1 MKKVSAEVEGR
12 IRQERENHDIRKE
25 QIRLEAGE
33 YRETVIE
40 AIKMTGQTLGDGFNS
55 LMEDKEKLASSV
67 IAVSA
72 IALGIYTARMGTGVA
87 GKYIEARLGKPSLV
101 RETSRNVGLVQ
112 TLNPIPIFRRF
123 FAGKEEGDF
132 LSTEGIIFNET
143 MGERLNRI
151 AISTKNIKRNEAS
164 FQNLLLHGHPGTG
177 KTMFAKALARNSG
190 LDYAIMTGG
199 DVAPL
204 GREAVTEMHKLF
216 DWAQTTN
223 KGLVLFVDEA
233 DAFLQK
239 RANGT
244 MSEDVRNALNAF
256 LFRTGEST
264 DKFMVVFASNQPE
277 QFDWAVNDR
286 IDEMVEFNLPGKQE
300 RMELII
306 KYIDTHL
313 LKKQSSARPIQV
325 EGLTEEKISE
335 IADRA
340 EGFSGRSISKLA
352 IAWQAIA
359 YAQVVPI
366 LTEEL
371 VDQVFLE
378 HLTQHKQKSQWML
391 EDGPT
396 EESS

>member
-1 MKKVSAEVEGR
+1 
-12 IRQERENHDIRKE
+12 
-25 QIRLEAGE
+25 
-33 YRETVIE
+33 
-40 AIKMTGQTLGDGFNS
+40 
-55 LMEDKEKLASSV
+55 LAS
-67 IAVSA
+67 
-72 IALGIYTARMGTGVA
+72 
-87 GKYIEARLGKPSLV
+87 
-101 RETSRNVGLVQ
+101 
-112 TLNPIPIFRRF
+112 
-123 FAGKEEGDF
+123 
-132 LSTEGIIFNET
+132 EGIIFDKT
-143 MGERLNRI
+143 MDERLNRI
-151 AISTKNIKRNEAS
+151 AISTKNIKLNSAS

-204 GREAVTEMHKLF
+204 GREAVTEVHKLF
-216 DWAQTTN
+216 DWAQTTS
-223 KGLVLFVDEA
+223 KGMVLFVDEA

-239 RANGT
+239 RSHGR

-286 IDEMVEFNLPGKQE
+286 IDEMVQFDLPGVDE
-300 RMELII
+300 RVKLIV

-325 EGLTEEKISE
+325 EGLTEEKIRE

-340 EGFSGRSISKLA
+340 DGFSGREISKLA

-359 YAQVVPI
+359 YAQAVPI

-378 HLTQHKQKSQWML
+378 HLKQHKQKGQWLL
-391 EDGPT
+391 EDAK
-396 EESS
+396 E